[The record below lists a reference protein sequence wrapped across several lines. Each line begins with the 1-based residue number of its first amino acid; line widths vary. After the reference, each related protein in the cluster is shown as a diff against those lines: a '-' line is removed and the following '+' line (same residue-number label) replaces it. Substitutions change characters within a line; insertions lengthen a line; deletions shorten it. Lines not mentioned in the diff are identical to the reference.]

1 MKHSP
6 ILLILALPLLSTS
19 FVAPPPALPLR
30 TSSPFTAPPPLIPP
44 PSFSTSLSAK
54 PIVNPAS
61 LPPPQTAL
69 PLAILV
75 GYAWQVVWSLKDFV
89 AIKQAFG
96 SAFPVSYPSHL
107 VAAATGLT
115 GSRFV
120 FRSVTHRPIMYD
132 PSGSLSRALSF
143 VPRRAA
149 AEPYRFLSNALL
161 HGDLF
166 HLYFNL
172 SFLRSVIPSLQS
184 LQTPTDLLYSTFLIS
199 VIAGNVAC
207 FFTYGARSLTPC
219 VGASGGIFGLLGLL
233 LVASRRAR
241 ATNLSQNV
249 MRTAALNFAY
259 GLMSPGISNAAHAGG
274 FAAGIAVGYLGGGKM
289 KKGYQSKRSPYGG
302 GVYLESARGKVD
314 PVLLLGGVV
323 SAVLLLLRRV

>member
-1 MKHSP
+1 
-6 ILLILALPLLSTS
+6 
-19 FVAPPPALPLR
+19 
-30 TSSPFTAPPPLIPP
+30 
-44 PSFSTSLSAK
+44 
-54 PIVNPAS
+54 
-61 LPPPQTAL
+61 
-69 PLAILV
+69 V

-184 LQTPTDLLYSTFLIS
+184 LQTPTDLLYSAFLIS

-289 KKGYQSKRSPYGG
+289 KKGYQSKRSPYVRASERWEQAAGNVSLSNPSLLRAQVRWRCLSGERPRQGG
-302 GVYLESARGKVD
+302 SGAAARGGRERGAAAAPACIIIMQVF
-314 PVLLLGGVV
+314 
-323 SAVLLLLRRV
+323 